1 MTKQQAVA
9 AKAVGGRRRPLGPV
23 SDLERHLPAEWWR
36 TLFNSNYLRTD
47 GDVVENAANTRA
59 DVDRLVA
66 AAGLRPHDRILDLCC
81 GQGRHVLELARRG
94 HDRVTGVDRSRY
106 LIRLARR
113 RARAAGLSV
122 VFHEGDARR
131 FRLEP
136 ATFDCVCLMGNSFGY
151 FEHAAD
157 DKAVLTA
164 ARRALRPGG
173 VLVMDVADGDWMR
186 DNLEMRSWEWID
198 DRHFVVRERGLSGD
212 GDRVISRELL
222 THVEQGVLVD
232 QFYAERL
239 YSPARLAALLAE
251 AGFERFSLMG
261 DMAAVSERNQDLGL
275 MAHRMFYAAR
285 RPANVVARQ
294 GIPEMSV

>member
-1 MTKQQAVA
+1 MSARQGFVTKQ
-9 AKAVGGRRRPLGPV
+9 GRRSPSLGPV

-36 TLFNSNYLRTD
+36 TLFTSNYLRTD
-47 GDVVENAANTRA
+47 GDVVENADNTSA

-66 AAGLRPHDRILDLCC
+66 AAGLRPGDKILDLCC

-94 HDRVTGVDRSRY
+94 YDQVTGVDRSRF

-113 RARAAGLSV
+113 RAKTAGLPV

-136 ATFDCVCLMGNSFGY
+136 GTFDCVCLMGNSFGY

-173 VLVMDVADGDWMR
+173 ILVMDLADGDWMR
-186 DNLEMRSWEWID
+186 ENLEMRSWEWID
-198 DRHFVVRERGLSGD
+198 DRHFVVRERCLSAD

-239 YSPARLAALLAE
+239 YSAQRLAALLAE
-251 AGFERFSLMG
+251 AGFERFSQQG
-261 DMAAVSERNQDLGL
+261 DMEAQSQRNQDLGL

-285 RPANVVARQ
+285 RPATVAVRQ
-294 GIPEMSV
+294 GVPEMSV